1 MHFIYSLVEGINDI
15 FIDRISRESDAEIVI
30 GASHQLDDRVLA
42 LIVDIVGAQINV
54 LELNILEEDIALD
67 LLPVRVS
74 VSGILNH
81 VKERDRL
88 LGFLGGLKFL
98 ILLNDRIAS
107 LYLGLVGLN
116 LILGEGQAAN
126 LVKDLR
132 GLHGLQV
139 ALRETQVFEVAVH
152 VQHVRQEEDG
162 GPCYRVVAEVQ
173 YFK

>member
-1 MHFIYSLVEGINDI
+1 VHFIYSLVEGINDI

-30 GASHQLDDRVLA
+30 SASHQLDYRVLA

-54 LELNILEEDIALD
+54 LELNILQENIALY
-67 LLPVRVS
+67 LLPISVC

-81 VKERDRL
+81 VKERDWL
-88 LGFLGGLKFL
+88 LGFLGSLKFL
-98 ILLNDRIAS
+98 ILLNHRIAS
-107 LYLGLVGLN
+107 LNLGLVGLD

-139 ALRETQVFEVAVH
+139 TL
-152 VQHVRQEEDG
+152 
-162 GPCYRVVAEVQ
+162 
-173 YFK
+173 